1 LLVCVRSLC
10 ITWFFV
16 FYFHFT
22 NLTGRQNHISLIMG
36 AFGDIFESPLAHFF
50 LHLFFIF
57 FLSSFSIF
65 FPFQL
70 LQEASCLCPLFSLPT
85 CYVLG
90 EETTFPSA
98 LAFHIHLAQDTIIQL
113 LPWILCL
120 FFPAGFKIPHLYSWN
135 IEHL

>member
-1 LLVCVRSLC
+1 MTESEYVSLLGL
-10 ITWFFV
+10 
-16 FYFHFT
+16 
-22 NLTGRQNHISLIMG
+22 LK
-36 AFGDIFESPLAHFF
+36 
-50 LHLFFIF
+50 
-57 FLSSFSIF
+57 SSTCSVLRI
-65 FPFQL
+65 L
-70 LQEASCLCPLFSLPT
+70 EYKEASCLCPLFSLPT